1 MTKKNE
7 TGLFADSLAAADHV
21 NYLGSTE
28 VLDSLLEFW
37 SAEFIER
44 LRKGEEAKAVAK
56 SIASRLSRILLGKV
70 EGYVPVRKWNEAG
83 GIDAFCKR
91 LFQFRDKTPAAV
103 VYHAALTFFDGLMDI
118 VIEAAAPD
126 FLEETW
132 QTKRKQLI
140 TKYTYIFRG
149 VDPSQ
154 VVSHLMGNEQNE
166 QQPDERPV
174 GTV

>member
-1 MTKKNE
+1 MAKQE
-7 TGLFADSLAAADHV
+7 ESLFSEALTAADHV

-44 LRKGEEAKAVAK
+44 LRKGQEAKAVAK
-56 SIASRLSRILLGKV
+56 TIASKLSRILLGKV
-70 EGYVPVRKWNEAG
+70 EGYSPVRKWNEAG
-83 GIDAFCKR
+83 GIDVFCKR
-91 LFQFRDKTPAAV
+91 LFQFQDTTPAAV
-103 VYHAALTFFDGLMDI
+103 VYHAALAFLDGLMDL
-118 VIEAAAPD
+118 VIEAAAPE

-149 VDPSQ
+149 VEPSQ
-154 VVSHLMGNEQNE
+154 VVSHLMGNEQND
-166 QQPDERPV
+166 QQPEQRPV
-174 GTV
+174 GAV